1 LNKKMVLAG
10 ISAAV
15 ILGGATIAGA
25 TMNTQSDAVTI
36 EEKPVEV
43 AQTSTSEQVQSEAN
57 FISTD
62 EAADIALSKYD
73 GYIESIELEKDDG
86 YVYYEVEI
94 ENEDAEYELDIDAMT
109 GEILKVDEDDD
120 NDDEQTKKSY
130 DELLSV
136 EEAKQIAVDR
146 AGGGKVVELE
156 LEEDDNRYEYEI
168 EINVDNQ
175 EAEVTIDAV
184 TGDILEF
191 ELDD

>member
-1 LNKKMVLAG
+1 MVLAG

-15 ILGGATIAGA
+15 ILGGASITGA
-25 TMNTQSDAVTI
+25 TMNAQSDAVTI
-36 EEKPVEV
+36 EENPVEV
-43 AQTSTSEQVQSEAN
+43 AHTSPSEQVQSEAN

-62 EAADIALSKYD
+62 EAAGIALSEYD

-109 GEILKVDEDDD
+109 GEILKVDEDED

-136 EEAKQIAVDR
+136 EKAKQIAVDR

-156 LEEDDNRYEYEI
+156 LEEEDNRYEYEI

-191 ELDD
+191 E